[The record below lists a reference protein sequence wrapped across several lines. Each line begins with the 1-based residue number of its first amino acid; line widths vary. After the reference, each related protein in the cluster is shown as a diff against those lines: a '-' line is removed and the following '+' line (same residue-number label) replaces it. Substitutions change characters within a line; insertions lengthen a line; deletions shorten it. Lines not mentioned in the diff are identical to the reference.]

1 MRIGNVRYVFR
12 KLEEIE
18 IFGSLH
24 QRDVEVTTASQR
36 VDQGWSWKNFEYKR
50 EELSH
55 LARDLV
61 PTCSL
66 THLKSIQCI
75 HNYVSSLLES
85 FKLKP
90 KQSMIFNVTE
100 LIQTE
105 EENFET
111 PLEFRPERFLDPLNE
126 KSPKNRHPFAYIPFR
141 IVLVSYSYVF
151 PRY

>member
-1 MRIGNVRYVFR
+1 
-12 KLEEIE
+12 
-18 IFGSLH
+18 
-24 QRDVEVTTASQR
+24 
-36 VDQGWSWKNFEYKR
+36 
-50 EELSH
+50 
-55 LARDLV
+55 
-61 PTCSL
+61 
-66 THLKSIQCI
+66 
-75 HNYVSSLLES
+75 
-85 FKLKP
+85 
-90 KQSMIFNVTE
+90 MIFNVTE